1 MNGPV
6 IQCDGVTKNFGDFV
20 AVRDVSFDVSPGE
33 IVSILGSS
41 GCGKTTVL
49 RLIAG
54 LEAPNAGRI
63 LIRGEV
69 ASTPQRQTPPDK
81 RGIGMVV
88 QEYALFPHM
97 TVRQNIS
104 FGLTKLGDTERAA
117 RVEEA
122 MSLVRLENLEDR
134 YPHELSGGQ
143 QQRIALARTMAPR
156 PFAVLLDEPFSNID
170 AGMRSEVRRDVEAI
184 LRANNTAAV
193 LVTHD
198 RDEAFAIAD
207 RVAIMSDG
215 GLHQVGAP
223 EAVYHLPATRQVA
236 LMTGTCDFICGAVLS
251 DGTVKTEAGV
261 LPYDTHSGDIG
272 PGSEVELV
280 VHPDDFGIDAN
291 ESGPMVVKAREFR
304 GDETVLVIE
313 FPSGAT
319 IRCRQESYCAITPGQ
334 RLDLVLLRPVPF
346 AAFSV

>member
-1 MNGPV
+1 MNDPV
-6 IQCDGVTKNFGDFV
+6 LQCVGITKTFGNFV
-20 AVRDVSFDVSPGE
+20 AVKDVSFDVSRGE

-49 RLIAG
+49 RLFAG
-54 LEAPNAGRI
+54 LEAPDAGEI
-63 LIRGEV
+63 LIRGKV
-69 ASTPQRQTPPDK
+69 ASTVQHQTPPDK

-97 TVRQNIS
+97 TVLQNIS
-104 FGLTKLGDTERAA
+104 FGLNNLSDAERTERVAEVMA
-117 RVEEA
+117 
-122 MSLVRLENLEDR
+122 LVRLENLESR

-156 PFAVLLDEPFSNID
+156 PLAVLLDEPFSNID

-207 RVAIMSDG
+207 RVAIMSAGELD
-215 GLHQVGAP
+215 QVDAP
-223 EAVYHLPATRQVA
+223 EAVYHLPVNRRVA
-236 LMTGTCDFICGAVLS
+236 QMTGSCDFIGGAVLRN
-251 DGTVKTEAGV
+251 GYVKTEAGV
-261 LPYDTHSGDIG
+261 LPYDTHSSDIES
-272 PGSEVELV
+272 GSKVDLV
-280 VHPDDFGIDAN
+280 VRPDDFGIDAN
-291 ESGPMVVKAREFR
+291 ESGAMVVESREFR
-304 GDETVLVIE
+304 GDETVLLVKL
-313 FPSGAT
+313 PSGAT

-334 RLDLVLLRPVPF
+334 RLDLVRLSPGPF